1 MKLTKNMKSD
11 FDEFLQEEGIYEE
24 VNDVA
29 IKRVIAYQ
37 IAEEMKAQKIT
48 KTKMAEL
55 MHTSRAVVNR
65 LLNPDNDSLTLG
77 TLESATTALGKR
89 LNITIV

>member
-1 MKLTKNMKSD
+1 MKLKENMKSD
-11 FDEFLQEEGIYEE
+11 LDEFLQDEGILAEVEE
-24 VNDVA
+24 KA

-37 IAEEMKAQKIT
+37 IEQEMKAQNIT

-65 LLNPDNDSLTLG
+65 LLNPENNSLTLN
-77 TLESATTALGKR
+77 TLETATLALGKK
-89 LNITIV
+89 LNVSIV